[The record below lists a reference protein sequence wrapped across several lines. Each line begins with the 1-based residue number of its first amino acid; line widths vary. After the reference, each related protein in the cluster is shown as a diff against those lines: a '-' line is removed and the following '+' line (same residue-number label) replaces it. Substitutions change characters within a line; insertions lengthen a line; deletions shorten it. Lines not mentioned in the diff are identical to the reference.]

1 MERIIKFIISGV
13 VAGFILFVV
22 ASVSYNFTHEISDPS
37 IKYFWREKISMAWFY
52 KLLIINVIFGLV
64 LAFFY
69 SLIQNGLPGRSLL
82 KGIFFGFMLWTM
94 MVTPPLVTAFLV
106 GSFTKSLLI
115 SWLLQGLTSYVAAG
129 LSISLI
135 YK

>member
-1 MERIIKFIISGV
+1 MEKLFKFIISGI

-22 ASVSYNFTHEISDPS
+22 ASIAYNFNHEISDPS

-52 KLLIINVIFGLV
+52 KLLIINVVFGLV
-64 LAFFY
+64 FAFFY
-69 SLIQNGLPGRSLL
+69 SIIQNGLPGSTIL
-82 KGIFFGFMLWTM
+82 KGIFFGFMLWAL
-94 MVTPPLVTAFLV
+94 MVSPPLVTAFLA

-129 LSISLI
+129 ISISLI